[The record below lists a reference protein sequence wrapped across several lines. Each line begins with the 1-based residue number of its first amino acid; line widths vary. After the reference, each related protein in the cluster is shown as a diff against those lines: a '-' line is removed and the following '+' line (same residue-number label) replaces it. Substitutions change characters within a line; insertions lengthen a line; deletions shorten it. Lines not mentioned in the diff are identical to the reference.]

1 MTAGSNECDS
11 DGSSLSQATAIWIG
25 VLLVVGALLVR
36 GAVCFRGTDQFSSDP
51 DAYQAIAETLGATG
65 VFGLTA
71 ASGET
76 VPTAFR
82 PPLYPFLLSSLVV
95 DQHLPK
101 VGVAVLHTALG
112 AWAVLLTYLAGLS
125 MLRRRTWLWGP
136 IAAAVL
142 VMIDPLLLRQSTLIM
157 TETLAT
163 ALVCTVIWWWARYRN
178 EARDTTFGLVLGGL
192 LALAFLTRPTFL
204 VWAILLVAAG
214 VFYNWRLGRAKGRQ
228 AVAAVA
234 IIALVV
240 GAWTFRNART
250 VGHPVW
256 ATTHGGYTLL
266 LGNNP
271 SFYAYLNS
279 DAMPGMWDSESFQI
293 AYSHRY
299 DGDPRTAEFWEQNW
313 NAMREV
319 QSDEVVRQTTEH
331 SDDRLAYESAR
342 AVIKRQP
349 SMFLWAAGVRVGRL
363 WNPFPSQMAGR
374 VSWTVVVVGV
384 YCCCLFAAMLIGC
397 FRLGRD
403 LLTENWW
410 PVLALFLTLTLVH
423 TVYWSNIR
431 MRAPAIPAI
440 ALLASAAIPV
450 RPRRTEGSIEVRD
463 ACG

>member
-1 MTAGSNECDS
+1 MTAGSNVCDS
-11 DGSSLSQATAIWIG
+11 SGSSVSQSTAIRIG
-25 VLLVVGALLVR
+25 VLLMIGALLVR
-36 GAVCFRGTDQFSSDP
+36 GAVCLRGVDQYSSDL
-51 DAYQAIAETLGATG
+51 DAYRAIAETLGVTG

-71 ASGET
+71 TSGET
-76 VPTAFR
+76 IPTAFR
-82 PPLYPFLLSSLVV
+82 PPLYPYLLSWLLV
-95 DQHLPK
+95 DQRLPNA
-101 VGVAVLHTALG
+101 GVAALHALLG
-112 AWAVLLTYLAGLS
+112 ALAVLFTYLAGLS
-125 MLRRRTWLWGP
+125 MLRAKTGLWGA
-136 IAAAVL
+136 IVASVL
-142 VMIDPLLLRQSTLIM
+142 VMIDPVLLRQSTLVM

-163 ALVCTVIWWWARYRN
+163 TLVCIVIWWWARYRN

-192 LALAFLTRPTFL
+192 LALAFLVRPTFL
-204 VWAILLVAAG
+204 VWGILLVAAS
-214 VFYNWRLGRAKGRQ
+214 VFFNWRLGRARWRQ
-228 AVAAVA
+228 LAAAVA
-234 IIALVV
+234 VICLVI
-240 GAWTFRNART
+240 GAWTLRNARA

-271 SFYAYLNS
+271 SFYSYLNS
-279 DAMPGMWDSESFQI
+279 GSRTGVWDSELFQV

-299 DGDPRTAEFWEQNW
+299 DGDPRTPEFWQQNW
-313 NAMREV
+313 NGMREM

-349 SMFLWAAGVRVGRL
+349 SMFLWAVGVRVCRL
-363 WNPFPSQMAGR
+363 WNPFPSQTAGR
-374 VSWTVVVVGV
+374 VSWTVAAVGI
-384 YCCCLFAAMLIGC
+384 YCCCLFAAMLVGC

-403 LLTENWW
+403 FLTETWW